1 MASLKNEK
9 ETRLVLMA
17 GLLLHIGFFGYD
29 VATGFEPMLRGDRSS
44 SRLHALLAFNVND
57 ALSVL
62 VSNPVIPGE
71 YFAEWVAY
79 GLGGQTGI
87 VIFQIALF
95 LASVWALCKT
105 VSALFPEKSYT
116 AVVGLVYLALPQN
129 LVFTHQLVTEAIV
142 TPLLVFFAYFYI
154 MYFKYEQTR
163 QLLMCGLTLGLA
175 IVVRPVFA
183 IVPPTLVL
191 SHLVYR
197 RYLCRRA
204 ALMVAL
210 ICGLS
215 ILPIAGW
222 VATYTIETGKLG
234 FTSGVANLGWNLR
247 SKVWWV
253 YTRNQLEK
261 PAEIKAYSRYSDLY
275 QDSDGI
281 SVGRFL
287 QLAAEHPIL
296 FARPAI
302 IDVLTLFR
310 GNSSKLIVDYFGI
323 SRDQGVKGWRDILS
337 EEGIA
342 GELTLL
348 MQSKGTFL
356 SVGTEFL
363 FSVITA
369 PFIATAILFAIFCLA
384 RPKPVSGEL
393 GTISYGMILVQSAIL
408 FTVFVSSQIVDQ
420 AQPRLRHPAEAGLI
434 LLLAFLWR
442 YRTARKLQPEAGSG
456 SARKTEAAPRLR
468 QMSSTTAAST

>member
-1 MASLKNEK
+1 MVSLQNEK

-17 GLLLHIGFFGYD
+17 AFLLHIGFFAYD
-29 VATGFEPMLRGDRSS
+29 VATGFEPMLRGDRSF
-44 SRLHALLAFNVND
+44 SRLQALLAFDVND
-57 ALSVL
+57 TLSML
-62 VSNPVIPGE
+62 VANPVIPGE

-79 GLGGQTGI
+79 GFGGKAGI
-87 VIFQIALF
+87 IIFQIALL
-95 LASVWALCKT
+95 LASVWALCRT
-105 VSALFPEKSYT
+105 VSALFPWKSYT
-116 AVVGLVYLALPQN
+116 VVVGLVYVALPQN
-129 LVFTHQLVTEAIV
+129 VVFTHQLVTEAIV
-142 TPLLVFFAYFYI
+142 TPLLVFFAYFYV
-154 MYFKYEQTR
+154 MYSKYARTR
-163 QLLMCGLTLGLA
+163 QLLMCGLTLGLV

-197 RYLCRRA
+197 RYLWRSA
-204 ALMVAL
+204 ASTVTL

-215 ILPIAGW
+215 ILPMAGW
-222 VATYTIETGKLG
+222 VVTYTAETGKFG

-253 YTRNQLEK
+253 YTRNQLDK
-261 PAEIKAYSRYSDLY
+261 PAEIKAYSEYSDLY
-275 QDSDGI
+275 RDSDGI
-281 SVGRFL
+281 SVRRFL
-287 QLAAEHPIL
+287 QLVAEHPIL

-310 GNSSKLIVDYFGI
+310 GNISKLVVDYFGI
-323 SRDQGVKGWRDILS
+323 SRNQGVKGWRDVLS

-348 MQSKGTFL
+348 MRSKGTFL

-363 FSVITA
+363 VSVITA
-369 PFIATAILFAIFCLA
+369 PCIATAILFAIFCLR
-384 RPKPVSGEL
+384 RPKAVSGEL
-393 GTISYGMILVQSAIL
+393 GTISFGMILVQSAIL

-442 YRTARKLQPEAGSG
+442 YRTARKLQPEIAQ
-456 SARKTEAAPRLR
+456 AHKAEAAPRLR
-468 QMSSTTAAST
+468 QTSSTTAAST

>member
-1 MASLKNEK
+1 MASLQNEK
-9 ETRLVLMA
+9 ETGLVLMA
-17 GLLLHIGFFGYD
+17 GFLLYIGFFVYD
-29 VATGFEPMLRGDRSS
+29 VATGFEPLLRGDRSF
-44 SRLHALLAFNVND
+44 SRQQALLAFDVNET
-57 ALSVL
+57 LSTL
-62 VSNPVIPGE
+62 VANPVIPGE

-79 GLGGQTGI
+79 GFGGQAGI

-95 LASVWALCKT
+95 LASVWALCRT
-105 VSALFPEKSYT
+105 VSALFPSKSYT
-116 AVVGLVYLALPQN
+116 AVVGLVYVALPQN
-129 LVFTHQLVTEAIV
+129 VVFTHQLVTEAIV
-142 TPLLVFFAYFYI
+142 TPLLVFFAYFYV
-154 MYFKYEQTR
+154 MYFKYAQTR
-163 QLLMCGLTLGLA
+163 QLLMSGLVLGLA

-197 RYLCRRA
+197 RYLQRSA
-204 ALMVAL
+204 ALTSAL

-215 ILPIAGW
+215 ILPMAGW
-222 VATYTIETGKLG
+222 VATYTAETGKFG
-234 FTSGVANLGWNLR
+234 VTSGVANLGWNLR

-253 YTRNQLEK
+253 YTRNHLEK

-287 QLAAEHPIL
+287 QLTAEHPIL

-310 GNSSKLIVDYFGI
+310 GNISKLIVDYFGI
-323 SRDQGVKGWRDILS
+323 SRDQGVKGWRDVLS

-348 MQSKGTFL
+348 MQSKRTFF

-369 PFIATAILFAIFCLA
+369 PCIATAILFAIFCLA
-384 RPKPVSGEL
+384 RPKAVSGEL

-442 YRTARKLQPEAGSG
+442 YRTARKLQLETGSVH
-456 SARKTEAAPRLR
+456 KTEAAPRLR
-468 QMSSTTAAST
+468 QTTSATGAST